1 MGRGEWLLT
10 RVILKLSVKDE
21 HIFTDIEDSSK
32 TVQGERLRRSKG

>member
-10 RVILKLSVKDE
+10 RVILKFVKDE

>member
-10 RVILKLSVKDE
+10 RVILKSVKDE